1 MALTMGVISVHSY
14 CRISI
19 LFSLVNIILLEEQQS
34 TLIVYH
40 GCISLY
46 TRRLSATLL
55 EKPGGATRTIPH
67 IMAHTVQGP
76 SLVPRPEDE
85 KAWDRG

>member
-1 MALTMGVISVHSY
+1 MYVLYQLQMCMSVALTMGVISVHSY

-55 EKPGGATRTIPH
+55 EKPGGAIY
-67 IMAHTVQGP
+67 MY
-76 SLVPRPEDE
+76 
-85 KAWDRG
+85 